1 MQTGIRLQSR
11 RALTSVFLFL
21 VYFNKAGNLASYLDD
36 GIIINLQKCIFW
48 TDGAANYNSVDDEE
62 SENYI

>member
-1 MQTGIRLQSR
+1 MRLRNQ
-11 RALTSVFLFL
+11 RAPPSISIFL
-21 VYFNKAGNLASYLDD
+21 VYFNNIRNLASDFDD

-48 TDGAANYNSVDDEE
+48 ADGTANYNSVDDEE